1 MMDASGQTISELT
14 HALDVLR
21 NENAEYEDKVC
32 EYQAKIA
39 TNTRSIEA
47 FELVISQLTGAAPD
61 PPVPVQHARPTFPN
75 FAHSW
80 AERQPRLPLSPRGND
95 WARKLKGLTQIEALI
110 QIANQNDGVLRVVE
124 AKNVFVESGLVK
136 GKVKNVSGHIYHT
149 LGRSDRFE
157 RVEPGVFRLR
167 DTTLTLAETDDASGD
182 ESDELVQ

>member
-1 MMDASGQTISELT
+1 MTDASPQTISELT

-21 NENAEYEDKVC
+21 SENAEYEDKVRA
-32 EYQAKIA
+32 YQDKIA
-39 TNTRSIEA
+39 SNTRHIEA
-47 FELVISQLTGAAPD
+47 FEVVIARLTGMAPE

-80 AERQPRLPLSPRGND
+80 AERQPRLPLSPRSND
-95 WARKLKGLTQIEALI
+95 WARKLKGLTQIEALF

-124 AKNVFVESGLVK
+124 AKNIFVESGLVK
-136 GKVKNVSGHIYHT
+136 GKVRNVSGHIYHT

-167 DTTLTLAETDDASGD
+167 DTTLALAETDDASGD
-182 ESDELVQ
+182 ESEELVQ